1 MRRNTWVRRASMDD
15 KQLREEF
22 DTGLKKIRLEIKS
35 RLVPHG
41 LFGTITE
48 VDSGPT
54 GDVPEGSRIEVVA
67 KGKTVG
73 RSFDRRQIEGCCL
86 RVGGE
91 VLLGIIA
98 MVDEVSAV
106 PAHDSVDTR

>member
-1 MRRNTWVRRASMDD
+1 MDE

-22 DTGLKKIRLEIKS
+22 DTGVKKIRQEIKS

-41 LFGTITE
+41 LFGIITN
-48 VDSGPT
+48 VDTGASGQ
-54 GDVPEGSRIEVVA
+54 VPDSSRIEIVA
-67 KGKTVG
+67 KGKTVE
-73 RSFDRRQIEGCCL
+73 RSFDRKQIEGCCL

-98 MVDEVSAV
+98 MVDEVAAA
-106 PAHDSVDTR
+106 P

>member
-1 MRRNTWVRRASMDD
+1 MDD
-15 KQLREEF
+15 KQSREEF
-22 DTGLKKIRLEIKS
+22 DTGVKKIRQEIKS

-41 LFGTITE
+41 LFAIITN
-48 VDSGPT
+48 VDSGPAD
-54 GDVPEGSRIEVVA
+54 DVPDGSRIEIVA
-67 KGKTVG
+67 KGKTAG

-98 MVDEVSAV
+98 MVDEVSAL
-106 PAHDSVDTR
+106 PR

>member
-1 MRRNTWVRRASMDD
+1 MDD
-15 KQLREEF
+15 KELREVF
-22 DTGLKKIRLEIKS
+22 DTGVKKIRQEIKS

-41 LFGTITE
+41 LFGIITNIDTGAAGQ
-48 VDSGPT
+48 VPDS
-54 GDVPEGSRIEVVA
+54 SRIEIVA
-67 KGKTVG
+67 KGKTAG

-98 MVDEVSAV
+98 MIDEVSAL
-106 PAHDSVDTR
+106 PR

>member
-1 MRRNTWVRRASMDD
+1 MAFMQE

-41 LFGTITE
+41 LYGVVTE
-48 VDSGPT
+48 VDTGT
-54 GDVPEGSRIEVVA
+54 AGDVPEGSIIEIAA

-73 RSFDRRQIEGCCL
+73 RTFDRKQIEGCHLQEWAAKFYRASL
-86 RVGGE
+86 R
-91 VLLGIIA
+91 
-98 MVDEVSAV
+98 
-106 PAHDSVDTR
+106 

>member
-1 MRRNTWVRRASMDD
+1 MDE

-22 DTGLKKIRLEIKS
+22 DTGLKKIRYEIKS

-41 LFGTITE
+41 LFGTITG
-48 VDSGPT
+48 VDSGPA
-54 GDVPEGSRIEVVA
+54 GHPDGARIELIA
-67 KGKTVG
+67 KGKAVG

-98 MVDEVSAV
+98 MVDEVSAA
-106 PAHDSVDTR
+106 PGTDSSRRVD

>member
-1 MRRNTWVRRASMDD
+1 MDE

-22 DTGLKKIRLEIKS
+22 DTGLKKIRQEIKS
-35 RLVPHG
+35 RLVQHG
-41 LFGTITE
+41 LFGIVTD
-48 VDSGPT
+48 VDSGPA
-54 GDVPEGSRIEVVA
+54 DPVPEGSRIELAA

-86 RVGGE
+86 RVGGD

-98 MVDEVSAV
+98 MVDEVSASGRDAV
-106 PAHDSVDTR
+106 TTRT

>member
-1 MRRNTWVRRASMDD
+1 MDD

-54 GDVPEGSRIEVVA
+54 DQVPEGSRIEVVA

-106 PAHDSVDTR
+106 PGHDSVDTR

>member
-1 MRRNTWVRRASMDD
+1 MDESL
-15 KQLREEF
+15 LREKF

-41 LFGTITE
+41 LFGTITCT
-48 VDSGPT
+48 DFGP
-54 GDVPEGSRIEVVA
+54 GDVPDGSRIEIAA

-73 RSFDRRQIEGCCL
+73 KSFDRKQIEDCCL

-91 VLLGIIA
+91 VLSSIIA
-98 MVDEVSAV
+98 MVDEVSAS
-106 PAHDSVDTR
+106 PK

>member
-1 MRRNTWVRRASMDD
+1 MDD

-22 DTGLKKIRLEIKS
+22 DTGLKKIRYVIKS
-35 RLVPHG
+35 RLVHNG
-41 LFGTITE
+41 LFGTITD
-48 VDSGPT
+48 VGCGPA
-54 GDVPEGSRIEVVA
+54 GHLDGGRIELVA

-106 PAHDSVDTR
+106 PGSDS

>member
-1 MRRNTWVRRASMDD
+1 MEDQ
-15 KQLREEF
+15 QLREVL
-22 DTGLKKIRLEIKS
+22 DTGLKRIRHEIKS

-41 LFGTITE
+41 LFATITC
-48 VDSGPT
+48 VDSGPS
-54 GDVPEGSRIEVVA
+54 GQVPDGSRIEIAA
-67 KGKTVG
+67 KGKTVE

-98 MVDEVSAV
+98 MVDEVSA
-106 PAHDSVDTR
+106 PPHSDGQI

>member
-1 MRRNTWVRRASMDD
+1 MDD

-22 DTGLKKIRLEIKS
+22 DTGLKKIRHEIKS

-41 LFGTITE
+41 LFATVTD
-48 VDSGPT
+48 VDSGPA
-54 GDVPEGSRIEVVA
+54 GHVPDGSRVEIHA
-67 KGKTVG
+67 KGRTVG
-73 RSFDRRQIEGCCL
+73 QSFDRRQIEGCCL
-86 RVGGE
+86 RVGGT

-106 PAHDSVDTR
+106 PHSDSMETRN